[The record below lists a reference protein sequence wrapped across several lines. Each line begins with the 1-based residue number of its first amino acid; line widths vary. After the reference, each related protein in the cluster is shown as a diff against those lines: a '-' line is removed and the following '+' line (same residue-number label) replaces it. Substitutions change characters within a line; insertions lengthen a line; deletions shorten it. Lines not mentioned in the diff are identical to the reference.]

1 MNKDNAI
8 GFGIGLV
15 TGVAIGGVLALLFA
29 PKSGQETRQAIKDK
43 TGEVVDAIKGKAE
56 GAMEFVKDA
65 GSEANRKGQAA
76 LHAIKN

>member
-15 TGVAIGGVLALLFA
+15 TGAAIGGVLALLFA
-29 PKSGQETRQAIKDK
+29 PNSGKETRRMIKDK
-43 TGEVVDAIKGKAE
+43 TGDVVDAIKGTTE
-56 GAMEFVKDA
+56 GAIDMVKDA
-65 GSEANRKGQAA
+65 GSEANRKGQAV